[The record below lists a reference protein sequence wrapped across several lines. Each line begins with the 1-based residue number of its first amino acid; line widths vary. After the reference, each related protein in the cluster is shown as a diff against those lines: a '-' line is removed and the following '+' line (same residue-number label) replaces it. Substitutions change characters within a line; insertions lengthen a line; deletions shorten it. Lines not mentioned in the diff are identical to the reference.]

1 MGLSKEAETFLW
13 NACKTLEKKGVESL
27 RVPYE
32 GSGDSGCI
40 EGIEYYPD
48 DSDYEGRKELDYKLV
63 DCFHALLPSGFEIND
78 GSFGGFEIDLTTL
91 EEKEGKIEIEINHTW
106 RTTEDDSR
114 LYTLKEPPKAP
125 EKKQPALRGGQLPKE
140 DE

>member
-13 NACKTLEKKGVESL
+13 NTCKTLEKSGVKYF

-40 EGIEYYPD
+40 DAIEYYPVASDPEPGKEFD
-48 DSDYEGRKELDYKLV
+48 DKLADCFYGLLPGGFELD
-63 DCFHALLPSGFEIND
+63 E
-78 GSFGGFEIDLTTL
+78 GSFGGFEVDVTTW
-91 EEKEGKIEIEINHTW
+91 KEGQIEIEINHTW
-106 RTTEDDSR
+106 RTTEDNYTS
-114 LYTLKEPPKAP
+114 YTLKKPSKAP
-125 EKKQPALRGGQLPKE
+125 EKKQPALRGGELPKE